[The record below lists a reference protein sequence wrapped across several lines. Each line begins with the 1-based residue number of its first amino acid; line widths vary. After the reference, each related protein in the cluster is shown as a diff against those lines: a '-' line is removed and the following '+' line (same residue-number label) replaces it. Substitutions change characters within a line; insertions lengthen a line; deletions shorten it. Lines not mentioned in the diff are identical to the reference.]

1 MKIGDLVMWIQQDH
15 HHGMIGIIVD
25 IETPEES
32 VANRTTY
39 DVLWADGVTGFELY
53 ESELMVVEDEEERQS
68 ET

>member
-39 DVLWADGVTGFELY
+39 DVQWSDGIIGFELY
-53 ESELMVVEDEEERQS
+53 ESELMALDDVPEW
-68 ET
+68 